1 MCGVWINVAVCGVH
15 DVVYSGGEVWNR
27 DGRCFELYGSV
38 SCSGM
43 GAVPGAM
50 VVKVLYGRKG

>member
-1 MCGVWINVAVCGVH
+1 MRGVRISATVCGVH

-38 SCSGM
+38 SCS
-43 GAVPGAM
+43 
-50 VVKVLYGRKG
+50 